1 MAEDTASISI
11 FTETAQDI
19 SIFTEMAREETKH
32 TDARMAE
39 VTASISIFPRP
50 KAPENDTNYAV
61 RGRAPLKMSLQLLKS
76 KFELSLKDAAIY
88 FGISRTALK
97 QACRRLG
104 VHCWPYKRK
113 SFASNPPAPAA
124 QASGRTS
131 SASTVEGP
139 LAMLN
144 LLEEAT
150 AREQKSQ
157 NSSMGTFDMRV
168 NKDASEEEA
177 PLAGL
182 KQFCGLHGYEDDLAW
197 LVQMDPSSLAKKD
210 KRSTSFAGE
219 QGIHCFG
226 NSEKT
231 NSMYHISNSTYH
243 KSWVRSYIEAAEEL
257 DLIMSTRQGQAVR
270 AREILE
276 Y

>member
-1 MAEDTASISI
+1 MAEDTAGISI
-11 FTETAQDI
+11 FA
-19 SIFTEMAREETKH
+19 EMARKEIKH

-39 VTASISIFPRP
+39 DTASISIFPRP

-61 RGRAPLKMSLQLLKS
+61 RGRAPGRAPLKMSLQLIKS
-76 KFELSLKDAAIY
+76 KFELSLRDAAIY

-113 SFASNPPAPAA
+113 KSFASNPAAPAA

-139 LAMLN
+139 LA
-144 LLEEAT
+144 
-150 AREQKSQ
+150 K
-157 NSSMGTFDMRV
+157 
-168 NKDASEEEA
+168 ASEEAA
-177 PLAGL
+177 PLAEL
-182 KQFCGLHGYEDDLAW
+182 KQFYGLHGYEDDLAW

-210 KRSTSFAGE
+210 KRSISFAEE
-219 QGIHCFG
+219 QGILCFG

-231 NSMYHISNSTYH
+231 NSTHHISSNSTYH
-243 KSWVRSYIEAAEEL
+243 KSWVSSYIEAAEKL
-257 DLIMSTRQGQAVR
+257 DLIMSTRQGQAVG

>member
-1 MAEDTASISI
+1 MGED
-11 FTETAQDI
+11 
-19 SIFTEMAREETKH
+19 
-32 TDARMAE
+32 
-39 VTASISIFPRP
+39 TASISIFPRP
-50 KAPENDTNYAV
+50 KAPEKDTNYAV
-61 RGRAPLKMSLQLLKS
+61 RGRAPLKMSLQLIKS
-76 KFELSLKDAAIY
+76 KFELSLRDAAIY

-113 SFASNPPAPAA
+113 KS
-124 QASGRTS
+124 R

-139 LAMLN
+139 LAKLN
-144 LLEEAT
+144 VLEEAT

-157 NSSMGTFDMRV
+157 NSSMGTLDMRV

-182 KQFCGLHGYEDDLAW
+182 KQFYGLHGYEDDLAW

-210 KRSTSFAGE
+210 KRSISFAGE
-219 QGIHCFG
+219 QGILCFG
-226 NSEKT
+226 NPEKT
-231 NSMYHISNSTYH
+231 HSTYHISSNSTYH
-243 KSWVRSYIEAAEEL
+243 QSWVSSYIEAAEEL
-257 DLIMSTRQGQAVR
+257 DLMMSTRQGQAVS

>member
-1 MAEDTASISI
+1 MAEDTAS
-11 FTETAQDI
+11 I

-39 VTASISIFPRP
+39 DTASISIFPRP

-61 RGRAPLKMSLQLLKS
+61 RGRAPGRAPLKMSLQLIKS
-76 KFELSLKDAAIY
+76 KFELSLRDAAIY

-113 SFASNPPAPAA
+113 KSFASNPAVPAA

-139 LAMLN
+139 LAKLN
-144 LLEEAT
+144 VLDEAT
-150 AREQKSQ
+150 TREQKSQ

-168 NKDASEEEA
+168 NKAASEEEV
-177 PLAGL
+177 PLDGL
-182 KQFCGLHGYEDDLAW
+182 KQFYGLHEYEDDLAW
-197 LVQMDPSSLAKKD
+197 LVQMDPWSLAKKD
-210 KRSTSFAGE
+210 KRSMSFAGE
-219 QGIHCFG
+219 QGVLCFG
-226 NSEKT
+226 NSENT
-231 NSMYHISNSTYH
+231 NSTHHISSNSTYH
-243 KSWVRSYIEAAEEL
+243 KSWVSSYIEAAEKL
-257 DLIMSTRQGQAVR
+257 DLIMSTRQGQAVG